1 MRPRALMWW
10 LSVKSTPHW
19 DSFSTSLSS
28 VLRQLRIIPSVG
40 LDERNPQF
48 PSKWEFDGA
57 VREKSPSNWGLQWR
71 HTGKTCLPASEDA
84 NADIL
89 GKLSFQQLK
98 IPTQRHW
105 GDFPSNPG
113 RRQCRDTGETSLPES
128 EDTNADILGKLALQQ
143 LKIPMQ
149 RHWGDFRSSPF
160 CTDLQIQMRGTAL
173 CWCTNQ
179 HISL

>member
-1 MRPRALMWW
+1 MKEIHNFLQNENLTV
-10 LSVKSTPHW
+10 LSGKRVPATEG
-19 DSFSTSLSS
+19 FS
-28 VLRQLRIIPSVG
+28 
-40 LDERNPQF
+40 E
-48 PSKWEFDGA
+48 
-57 VREKSPSNWGLQWR
+57 
-71 HTGKTCLPASEDA
+71 
-84 NADIL
+84 DIL
-89 GKLSFQQLK
+89 GRLAFQHQKTPIQTYWGNFPLSFQQLK

-113 RRQCRDTGETSLPES
+113 RCQCRDTGETSLPES

-179 HISL
+179 HISQSLSVPSNHLPFHLSKIFV